1 MGNATNT
8 KDFIKI
14 DSPYKSPNNHNTVKT
29 FIKED
34 GTMWGIGSDWQEYP
48 FATAEEKVSYGK
60 LMLIQWQSTP
70 STQSTFLPFNTRK
83 APHLINSGS
92 FQLNTNYDNCL
103 WAITKHW
110 PNTHTWYDL
119 KFSSAAEVYAFV
131 LDNAWSI
138 SGWIYEYDF
147 TAEVYDKIDANI
159 PAIPTLYWYNM
170 FYSMLKGRKNYK
182 KTMSVLDDKS
192 ERADYDQWIQDA
204 IRTVTPYTIYT
215 RIWWDGWNQVIWT
228 PASHKKIYWLL
239 REDWH
244 TNNYNGIRYTTDGT
258 SIITNASWPIWD
270 YYIDQN
276 ESYYCRINMS
286 GSSYGFINKSEV
298 NNFIGGRQHNSY
310 VVLYRMFNW
319 TNYSIF
325 VKPVWID
332 LLSIPY
338 FDISKYDLYWYMD
351 ARNRRTQIKK
361 ITIPYMSDV
370 YTDAFRIPLTSR
382 SPLKSRIQS
391 VKWFWESMSMRFMLK
406 DKVTGKI
413 SPLSK
418 AKIVW
423 SSKRD
428 RPVSARI
435 DY

>member
-8 KDFIKI
+8 KDFIKTN
-14 DSPYKSPNNHNTVKT
+14 SPYKTPNNHNTVKT
-29 FIKED
+29 FIKEN
-34 GTMWGIGSDWQEYP
+34 GTMWGVGSDWHEYP

-60 LMLIQWQSTP
+60 LILIQWTITP
-70 STQSTFLPFNTRK
+70 STQNTFLPFNTRK
-83 APHLINSGS
+83 APHIIDNGT
-92 FQLNTNYDNCL
+92 FQLNPDYNNCFRS
-103 WAITKHW
+103 ITRHW
-110 PNTHTWYDL
+110 LSKHTWDDL
-119 KFSSAAEVYAFV
+119 RFSSAAEVYAFV

-138 SGWIYEYDF
+138 SGWAYQYDF

-159 PAIPTLYWYNM
+159 PAIPTIYWYNM

-192 ERADYDQWIQDA
+192 ERWDYDQWIQDT
-204 IRTVTPYTIYT
+204 IRTVTPYTTYN
-215 RIWWDGWNQVIWT
+215 RVWWDGGNQMIWV
-228 PASHKKIYWLL
+228 PANYRKLYWLL
-239 REDWH
+239 REDWY
-244 TNNYNGIRYTTDGT
+244 TNNSNTARSTTNGS
-258 SIITNASWPIWD
+258 SIVDNASWPIGD
-270 YYIDQN
+270 FFIDQN
-276 ESYYCRINMS
+276 ESYYCRIDMS
-286 GSSYGFINKSEV
+286 WTSYDFINKSEV
-298 NNFIGGRQHNSY
+298 VQFTSERQYKSY
-310 VVLYRMFNW
+310 IVLYRMFNW
-319 TNYSIF
+319 TNYSVF
-325 VKPVWID
+325 AKPVWID

-338 FDISKYDLYWYMD
+338 FDSSKYDLYWYMD

-361 ITIPYMSDV
+361 INIPYMSWP
-370 YTDAFRIPLTSR
+370 YTDACRIPLSSR
-382 SPLKSRIQS
+382 TPLKYNIQS
-391 VKWFWESMSMRFMLK
+391 IKWSWESMSMRFMLK

>member
-14 DSPYKSPNNHNTVKT
+14 DQVNITPRNHNTVKT
-29 FIKED
+29 FIKD
-34 GTMWGIGSDWQEYP
+34 DWTMWGIGSDWQEYP

-60 LMLIQWQSTP
+60 LILIQWTVTP
-70 STQSTFLPFNTRK
+70 STQGTFLPFNTRK
-83 APHLINSGS
+83 APHLIDNLS
-92 FQLNTNYDNCL
+92 FQLNPNYDNCF
-103 WAITKHW
+103 WSITRHW
-110 PNTHTWYDL
+110 VSKHTWNDL
-119 KFSSAAEVYAFV
+119 RFSSAAEVYAFV

-138 SGWIYEYDF
+138 SGWIYQYDF

-159 PAIPTLYWYNM
+159 PAIPTVYWYNM

-182 KTMSVLDDKS
+182 KTMSVLDDIT
-192 ERADYDQWIQDA
+192 ERWDYDQWIEDA
-204 IRTVTPYTIYT
+204 VRTVTPYTTYN
-215 RIWWDGWNQVIWT
+215 RVWWDNGNNLIRT
-228 PASHKKIYWLL
+228 PANHKKIYWLL
-239 REDWH
+239 REDWY
-244 TNNYNGIRYTTDGT
+244 TNNNNGRRYTTDWA
-258 SIITNASWPIWD
+258 SIIDNASSPLWQ
-270 YYIDQN
+270 YHIDQN
-276 ESYYCRINMS
+276 ESYYCRIWMG
-286 GSSYGFINKSEV
+286 GSWYDFINKSEIVQFV
-298 NNFIGGRQHNSY
+298 NERRYKSY
-310 VVLYRMFNW
+310 IVLYRMFNW
-319 TNYSIF
+319 ANYSIF

-332 LLSIPY
+332 ILTVPY
-338 FDISKYDLYWYMD
+338 FDTSKYDLYWYMD

-361 ITIPYMSDV
+361 ITVPQMSTA
-370 YTDAFRIPLTSR
+370 YTDAFRIPLSSR
-382 SPLKSRIQS
+382 TPLKYNIQS
-391 VKWFWESMSMRFMLK
+391 IKWFWESMSMRFMLK